1 MRLLLDTHIYLWFLT
16 ASRKLPK
23 SVVNRIEIADV
34 VFVSAA
40 SIWEAGIKIRQ
51 GKLQGNTDD
60 LIAGIASSGFV
71 ELPMTAT
78 HSALAANLPEH
89 RRDPF
94 DRMLVA
100 QSMTEPLLLLTSDE
114 ILTRYGTTVHLVS

>member
-1 MRLLLDTHIYLWFLT
+1 MRLLLDTHIFLWYLT

-23 SVVNRIEIADV
+23 SVFNRIEIADV
-34 VFVSAA
+34 VFISAA
-40 SIWEAGIKIRQ
+40 SIWEAGIKINQSR
-51 GKLQGNTDD
+51 LQGNTGD

-89 RRDPF
+89 HRDPF
-94 DRMLVA
+94 DRMLIA
-100 QSMTEPLLLLTSDE
+100 QAMVEPLRLLTADGM
-114 ILTRYGTTVHLVS
+114 LRRYSELVEVI